1 MTQLNLSRAKQVT
14 LNHFQKIQAFLWK
27 YYGNFIF
34 TSGVGK
40 TPNKK
45 LQQKYS
51 NFKISGPILLAHLEL
66 MKLMELIIIL
76 TRASLRT
83 INKNQFYEY
92 AKIFDNYY
100 GTLKK
105 NVDDLLRKN
114 DIIFDIDWQGTKQLS
129 NFKNLNLIKLY
140 LITDSKDELKKR
152 LLNRD
157 QNTKKEVEK
166 RFKSFDEDVKHW
178 NDYDYIIINKN
189 LESCFKQIENIIF
202 NYKNK
207 LIKPSHKAQ

>member
-1 MTQLNLSRAKQVT
+1 MAR
-14 LNHFQKIQAFLWK
+14 
-27 YYGNFIF
+27 
-34 TSGVGK
+34 
-40 TPNKK
+40 
-45 LQQKYS
+45 
-51 NFKISGPILLAHLEL
+51 
-66 MKLMELIIIL
+66 
-76 TRASLRT
+76 
-83 INKNQFYEY
+83 
-92 AKIFDNYY
+92 D
-100 GTLKK
+100 
-105 NVDDLLRKN
+105 
-114 DIIFDIDWQGTKQLS
+114 KQLS